1 MRRAEY
7 ASGIATPLM
16 LRCEPKASLEAR
28 NGAPTGILR
37 GPLRGH
43 LRMRPEED
51 EG

>member
-28 NGAPTGILR
+28 TLPIQT
-37 GPLRGH
+37 
-43 LRMRPEED
+43 
-51 EG
+51 